1 MVVLT
6 KSDFRQLAS
15 VVNTTVLQAMT
26 STVRPDWKKL
36 PTFSM
41 KCTEIKDNQKGNE
54 SKDIQLLIE
63 DIAVLLYAYESWT
76 NYNEDMREAASFH

>member
-1 MVVLT
+1 
-6 KSDFRQLAS
+6 
-15 VVNTTVLQAMT
+15 
-26 STVRPDWKKL
+26 
-36 PTFSM
+36 M

-76 NYNEDMREAASFH
+76 NYNEDMREAASFHWQMLTKD